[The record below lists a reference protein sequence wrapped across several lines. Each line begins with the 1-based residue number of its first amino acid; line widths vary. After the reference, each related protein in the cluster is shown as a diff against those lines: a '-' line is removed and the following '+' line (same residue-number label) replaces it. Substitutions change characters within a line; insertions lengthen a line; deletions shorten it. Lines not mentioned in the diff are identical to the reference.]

1 MLSRYAL
8 LCYLIVYC
16 LDGPDSRGFFFK
28 IHQEDPGANI
38 NLYLPMLRRHR
49 PVSKPNLWWYGSC
62 LLAKA
67 LQGLIWS
74 LGWDGT
80 ICILILWCILY
91 YLVIFCRLLTLPLN
105 YMSINVLICNLAMK
119 SFTWWFNTWNNI
131 YRDI

>member
-1 MLSRYAL
+1 MLRRYAL

-16 LDGPDSRGFFFK
+16 LDGLDSRRFFFK

-38 NLYLPMLRRHR
+38 NLYLPKLRTDDS

-74 LGWDGT
+74 LG
-80 ICILILWCILY
+80 
-91 YLVIFCRLLTLPLN
+91 
-105 YMSINVLICNLAMK
+105 
-119 SFTWWFNTWNNI
+119 
-131 YRDI
+131 